1 MKDKKVVFMG
11 TPEFSLNVLESL
23 IENCN
28 VIAVVT
34 QPDKEVGRKHV
45 LTISPVKA
53 LALKH
58 NIKVLQPRKLRNE
71 YQDII
76 DLNPDVIITCAYG
89 QILPYEL
96 LSYPKY
102 KTINVHASL
111 LPKLRGGAPIQR
123 AIMEGYKK
131 TGVTIMRT
139 EAGMDDGDM
148 ISSYEIEIKDDDTY
162 ETLSS
167 KLSVI
172 GKDLLIKTLPSIFD
186 GTCKYIK
193 QNEDEVTFAK
203 IIKKEDEY
211 LNLFIDIQL
220 EVLSKRVPLLN
231 RIKDKYRRKLAELD
245 IDTNTKY
252 ELSQRLEG
260 MKNHD
265 KLCHGDFNPSNI
277 IIDNNG
283 QYHIIDWA
291 HATQGNAS
299 ADIAKTYL
307 MFLMRGKKEIAE
319 KYLDLF
325 AKKSEIDKVNV
336 QRWLPIIAAVKME
349 KAEDEE
355 LEFLKRCIDIVD
367 YE

>member
-34 QPDKEVGRKHV
+34 QPDKEVGRKHT
-45 LTISPVKA
+45 LTMSPVKE

-58 NIKVLQPRKLRNE
+58 NIKVLQPKKLKNE

-102 KTINVHASL
+102 RTINVHASL

-211 LNLFIDIQL
+211 LNFNDTTINIYNKIRGLFPEPCCYFNLDNERVKVYNAKIGNSKASSYGKIINISKEGLGISTIDG
-220 EVLSKRVPLLN
+220 E
-231 RIKDKYRRKLAELD
+231 
-245 IDTNTKY
+245 
-252 ELSQRLEG
+252 
-260 MKNHD
+260 
-265 KLCHGDFNPSNI
+265 I
-277 IIDNNG
+277 IITKL
-283 QYHIIDWA
+283 Q
-291 HATQGNAS
+291 
-299 ADIAKTYL
+299 
-307 MFLMRGKKEIAE
+307 FPGKKVMEF
-319 KYLDLF
+319 KDYLNGIKKEDLIN
-325 AKKSEIDKVNV
+325 KKIN
-336 QRWLPIIAAVKME
+336 
-349 KAEDEE
+349 
-355 LEFLKRCIDIVD
+355 
-367 YE
+367 

>member
-28 VIAVVT
+28 VIGVVT

-45 LTISPVKA
+45 LTMSPVKE

-58 NIKVLQPRKLRNE
+58 NIKVLQPKKLKNE

-211 LNLFIDIQL
+211 LNFNDTTINIYNKIRGLSPEPCCYFNLDNERVKVYNAKIGNSKASSYGKIINISKEGLGISTIDG
-220 EVLSKRVPLLN
+220 E
-231 RIKDKYRRKLAELD
+231 
-245 IDTNTKY
+245 
-252 ELSQRLEG
+252 
-260 MKNHD
+260 
-265 KLCHGDFNPSNI
+265 I
-277 IIDNNG
+277 IITKL
-283 QYHIIDWA
+283 Q
-291 HATQGNAS
+291 
-299 ADIAKTYL
+299 
-307 MFLMRGKKEIAE
+307 FPGKKVMEF
-319 KYLDLF
+319 KDYLNGIKKEDLIN
-325 AKKSEIDKVNV
+325 KKIN
-336 QRWLPIIAAVKME
+336 
-349 KAEDEE
+349 
-355 LEFLKRCIDIVD
+355 
-367 YE
+367 

>member
-11 TPEFSLNVLESL
+11 IPKFSLNVLESL

-28 VIAVVT
+28 VIGVVT
-34 QPDKEVGRKHV
+34 QPDKEVGRKKV
-45 LTISPVKA
+45 LTMSPVKE

-58 NIKVLQPRKLRNE
+58 NIKVLQPKKLKNE

-123 AIMEGYKK
+123 AIMDGYKK

-139 EAGMDDGDM
+139 EVGMDDGDM

-167 KLSVI
+167 KLSIV
-172 GKDLLIKTLPSIFD
+172 GKELLIKTLPSIFD

-211 LNLFIDIQL
+211 LSFDDTTINIYNKIRALSPEPCCYFNL
-220 EVLSKRVPLLN
+220 
-231 RIKDKYRRKLAELD
+231 
-245 IDTNTKY
+245 
-252 ELSQRLEG
+252 
-260 MKNHD
+260 
-265 KLCHGDFNPSNI
+265 
-277 IIDNNG
+277 NNG
-283 QYHIIDWA
+283 RVKIYNAKI
-291 HATQGNAS
+291 GNFKAS
-299 ADIAKTYL
+299 SYGKITNISKEGLGISTNDGEIVITKL
-307 MFLMRGKKEIAE
+307 QFPGKKVMEF
-319 KYLDLF
+319 KDYLNGIKKEDLIN
-325 AKKSEIDKVNV
+325 KKIN
-336 QRWLPIIAAVKME
+336 
-349 KAEDEE
+349 
-355 LEFLKRCIDIVD
+355 
-367 YE
+367 

>member
-28 VIAVVT
+28 VIGVVT
-34 QPDKEVGRKHV
+34 QPDKEVGRKKV
-45 LTISPVKA
+45 LTMSPVKE

-58 NIKVLQPRKLRNE
+58 NIKVLQPKKLKNE

-123 AIMEGYKK
+123 AIMDGYKK

-139 EAGMDDGDM
+139 EVGMDDGDM

-167 KLSVI
+167 KLSIV
-172 GKDLLIKTLPSIFD
+172 GKELLIKTLPSIFD

-211 LNLFIDIQL
+211 L
-220 EVLSKRVPLLN
+220 
-231 RIKDKYRRKLAELD
+231 
-245 IDTNTKY
+245 
-252 ELSQRLEG
+252 
-260 MKNHD
+260 
-265 KLCHGDFNPSNI
+265 
-277 IIDNNG
+277 
-283 QYHIIDWA
+283 
-291 HATQGNAS
+291 S
-299 ADIAKTYL
+299 A
-307 MFLMRGKKEIAE
+307 
-319 KYLDLF
+319 
-325 AKKSEIDKVNV
+325 
-336 QRWLPIIAAVKME
+336 
-349 KAEDEE
+349 
-355 LEFLKRCIDIVD
+355 
-367 YE
+367 